1 MLKAAFVLAV
11 GVGVVLLAYSLISDP
26 QVAPIEAVRTYLTGE
41 AKAAAP
47 PPAPEPDTKPA
58 ADPKRTPPAR
68 NRAAATGAASRPE
81 ATAAVTPSAPVRTG
95 PRPTA
100 LLPPVRI
107 APPPPRK
114 LAPVP
119 PSHYLPGNTTEW
131 MTFGIRV
138 QGPTVVLARGS
149 VATPDDSSG
158 PNGVTNANRERQPQ
172 FAPAAG
178 RNERALDSAPYLSLI
193 GRICANGRCT
203 PPFFIGTGAVL
214 CPSELQMTGE
224 LQVWTNNYVRELGV
238 ETVNPHRAANG
249 GFYLHGEPA
258 PAESCAGAA
267 TAPGPSAPALA
278 PGTVMRK
285 PEFRIANSQTF
296 WKPFFLPMGGAMIVR
311 ASGTIE
317 ASGPAPATTPDG
329 VVVPADKRWW
339 ARTNPAGG
347 PGSGE
352 GRLFVDDL
360 PYHAL
365 IGRVCGA
372 EGCGQPF
379 LVGRERVLCPAAPY
393 TDRLEL
399 WINRVIRAPR
409 MLERQTP
416 LTFEMFEVQTRKGGY
431 AFEVAPAGA
440 GACGGPGAR

>member
-1 MLKAAFVLAV
+1 MNRALGLALVGAGVAGLLVIYMFVTGWDAPAAVESGLQTVRDMVADA
-11 GVGVVLLAYSLISDP
+11 GETTPAEGAAAEDP
-26 QVAPIEAVRTYLTGE
+26 AKPAAETPAARTARPAPAASAPSTPPATAPATEPAS
-41 AKAAAP
+41 AAPSAAAP
-47 PPAPEPDTKPA
+47 PPPVPRPRPLD
-58 ADPKRTPPAR
+58 
-68 NRAAATGAASRPE
+68 RAAN
-81 ATAAVTPSAPVRTG
+81 
-95 PRPTA
+95 
-100 LLPPVRI
+100 
-107 APPPPRK
+107 
-114 LAPVP
+114 
-119 PSHYLPGNTTEW
+119 YLPGN
-131 MTFGIRV
+131 
-138 QGPTVVLARGS
+138 
-149 VATPDDSSG
+149 VATWTSFGVMVNDPIVVRAGGVVSAVDDISG
-158 PNGVTNANRERQPQ
+158 PGGLAAPAPATNA
-172 FAPAAG
+172 APPDAG
-178 RNERALDSAPYLSLI
+178 RQLVMPSAPYLALLGRVCSSSTCSEPFVI
-193 GRICANGRCT
+193 GADSTI
-203 PPFFIGTGAVL
+203 
-214 CPSELQMTGE
+214 CPSTVGMTGQ
-224 LQVWTNNYVRELGV
+224 LQVLTNNYVRVDGRQTLSHYSSA
-238 ETVNPHRAANG
+238 TG
-249 GFYLHGEPA
+249 GFSFYTEAAVAGA
-258 PAESCAGAA
+258 CAGGSPASGLGREA
-267 TAPGPSAPALA
+267 TALA
-278 PGTVMRK
+278 AGQVLRN
-285 PEFRIANSQTF
+285 PEFRIGSGQTF